1 MEAKRMQEPWN
12 VDRKY
17 RVSPANYDK
26 AVTSQY
32 HFPVKVE
39 ILDTTLRD
47 GEQQP
52 GLFIAPEDR
61 LRLAR
66 QMDDIGIH
74 RIEAGNPSI
83 STHDADSVKAICDLG
98 LKAKIYVFCRAMP
111 QDAKL
116 AKSCG
121 VDGVLMEIPSSEHLL
136 KYGKRWSV
144 EKAINAAIEGTLAAK
159 EEGLLVSF
167 FPADSSRADIA
178 YLLDM
183 IEQVKTKGYMDS
195 VVLVDTFGCYT
206 PMAAAYTVKRIKD
219 RFPSLPVEAHFHED
233 FDMGVANSI
242 AAFTAGADVA
252 HTTINGVGE
261 RAGSVPYEPLV
272 LSLKLLYGVDTGI
285 KLDRIVETS
294 KMFREMVGQDVHPH
308 KAVVGDRIFTYET
321 GLPWSLWKNCRDENP
336 TAMFSY
342 MWDVTGHSGPALFIG
357 KKSGKDNIKDYLD
370 KLGLKA
376 DGDQVTQILEL
387 VKNKAYEVNRALT
400 DEEFIDIHKE
410 VAAK

>member
-1 MEAKRMQEPWN
+1 MHEPWN
-12 VDRKY
+12 QDRKF
-17 RVSPANYDK
+17 RVSPTNYAE

-32 HFPVKVE
+32 HFPAKVE

-61 LRLAR
+61 LRLVR
-66 QMDDIGIH
+66 QLDDIGIH

-83 STHDADSVKAICDLG
+83 SKQDADSVKAICDLG
-98 LKAKIYVFCRAMP
+98 LKAKIYAFCRAMA

-144 EKAINAAIEGTLAAK
+144 EKAIGAAVEGTLAAR

-167 FPADSSRADIA
+167 FPADSSRADVE

-183 IEQVKTKGYMDS
+183 IDQVKTKGYMDS

-233 FDMGVANSI
+233 FDMGVANTI

-252 HTTINGVGE
+252 HTTVNGVGE

-272 LSLKLLYGVDTGI
+272 LSLELLYGVNTGI

-294 KMFREMVGQDVHPH
+294 KMFRKMVGQDVHPH

-342 MWDVTGHSGPALFIG
+342 MWPVTGHGGPAIVMG
-357 KKSGKDNIKDYLD
+357 KKSGKDNVAD
-370 KLGLKA
+370 KLDQLGLEA
-376 DGDQVTQILEL
+376 DADQLAKILSR
-387 VKNKAYEVNRALT
+387 VKEMAYEVNRALT
-400 DEEFIDIHKE
+400 DEEFRQIVLTITQTR
-410 VAAK
+410 

>member
-1 MEAKRMQEPWN
+1 MHEPWN
-12 VDRKY
+12 SERQW
-17 RVSPANYDK
+17 RVSPANYDP
-26 AVTSQY
+26 AVTAQY
-32 HFPVKVE
+32 RFAPKIE

-61 LRLAR
+61 LRLVR
-66 QMDDIGIH
+66 QLDDIGIH

-83 STHDADSVKAICDLG
+83 SKQDADSVKAICDLG
-98 LKAKIYVFCRAMP
+98 LKAKIYAFCRAMP

-144 EKAINAAIEGTLAAK
+144 EKAIGASIEGTLAAK

-167 FPADSSRADIA
+167 FPADSSRADIE

-183 IEQVKTKGYMDS
+183 IDQVKTKGYMDS

-206 PMAAAYTVKRIKD
+206 PMAAAYTVKRIKE

-233 FDMGVANSI
+233 FDIGVANTI

-252 HTTINGVGE
+252 HTTVNGVGE

-285 KLDRIVETS
+285 ELDRIVETS
-294 KMFREMVGQDVHPH
+294 KMFRKMVGQDVHAH

-342 MWDVTGHSGPALFIG
+342 MWSVTGHGGPAIVMG
-357 KKSGKDNIKDYLD
+357 KKSGKDNVAD
-370 KLGLKA
+370 KLEQLGLKA
-376 DGDQVTQILEL
+376 DGEQLAQILNR
-387 VKNKAYEVNRALT
+387 VKDMAYEVNRALT
-400 DEEFIDIHKE
+400 DEEFRQIVLTITQTR
-410 VAAK
+410 